1 MMKLI
6 GMLDSPFVRPVAISM
21 KLVGMPFEHLNWSV
35 GKDFERI
42 REYNPLGRVPTLV
55 LDEGESLME
64 SSAILDYLDERVGPE
79 RALLPRSGPER
90 RAALRIIAI
99 ATGAAEKGRD
109 QMYERAFRP
118 EEKWHEPWLERCR
131 MQMHGALAEL
141 ERLAAQKRA
150 TPWLVGGWMTRA
162 DMMVACIFT
171 LLNDALASTFKRGD
185 YAELRAHV
193 ARCEEL
199 PEFKATRTA
208 WVAPSK

>member
-21 KLVGMPFEHLNWSV
+21 KLFGMPFEHLNWSV

-55 LDEGESLME
+55 LNEGESLME
-64 SSAILDYLDERVGPE
+64 SSAILDYLDELAGRE

-141 ERLAAQKRA
+141 ERSAAEKGA
-150 TPWLVGGWMTRA
+150 SPWLIAGRMTRA

-193 ARCEEL
+193 AQCEER

-208 WVAPSK
+208 WAAPSN